1 MVVSVPRLM
10 IICIIHVLEIRN
22 TGLKQDVHQKEK
34 KFIFF
39 FSICGIFNLLAFVSQ
54 GLLALKEAK
63 HYHFSFH
70 IGIFNAASS
79 FKGEQSY
86 HKSKLLI
93 LKAKIF
99 YIFTSKFKI

>member
-1 MVVSVPRLM
+1 MSVPRLM
-10 IICIIHVLEIRN
+10 IICITRLGNKKYRVE
-22 TGLKQDVHQKEK
+22 TGCSSEGK
-34 KFIFF
+34 KVYLF

-99 YIFTSKFKI
+99 LYFYFKI

>member
-10 IICIIHVLEIRN
+10 IICIIHVLELRN
-22 TGLKQDVHQKEK
+22 TGLKQDVHQKGK
-34 KFIFF
+34 RFIF

-54 GLLALKEAK
+54 ELLALKEAK

-79 FKGEQSY
+79 FQGEQSC
-86 HKSKLLI
+86 HKSKLI

-99 YIFTSKFKI
+99 HIFTSKFKL